1 MKEHLCKLIK
11 HTTDELND
19 TLINFANN
27 SKLIMAS
34 LVHNYSDA
42 KNYPCLDSSLIS
54 EGNFD
59 ALFDIA
65 KKFENDT
72 PSNPTPWIDST
83 NIFSCLVT
91 PV

>member
-19 TLINFANN
+19 PLINFANN

-34 LVHNYSDA
+34 IAHNYSDA